1 MARIDSLSEE
11 HQTIIFPLPP
21 PSLIS
26 PKAQLLRD
34 WQDAYDLL
42 HRDARYWQSII
53 RPDGEPP
60 PFYKGALSCLDRR
73 TASSAVQLA
82 FDHAFMA
89 SYSDLFWAQ
98 AVTAPSI
105 YQAFTQLNTT

>member
-11 HQTIIFPLPP
+11 QQHIVFPLPP
-21 PSLIS
+21 PSLIT

-42 HRDARYWQSII
+42 RRDARYWQSII

-60 PFYKGALSCLDRR
+60 PFYKGALSCLDRC
-73 TASSAVQLA
+73 TASSTIQLT
-82 FDHAFMA
+82 FDHTFTAT
-89 SYSDLFWAQ
+89 YSDLF
-98 AVTAPSI
+98 
-105 YQAFTQLNTT
+105 